1 MNIFSKLGR
10 SLVVSTLALTGS
22 AIVVKK
28 MPTKIE
34 AAEPETKGAPSK
46 VSRKNIED
54 EDGSIFLSRLSL
66 MNRSPSQKWDLNW
79 DK

>member
-34 AAEPETKGAPSK
+34 AAEPETKDAQSK
-46 VSRKNIED
+46 ISRKNIED

>member
-1 MNIFSKLGR
+1 MSIFSKLGR

-34 AAEPETKGAPSK
+34 AAEPETKDALSK
-46 VSRKNIED
+46 ISRKNIED

>member
-1 MNIFSKLGR
+1 MSIFSKLGK

-34 AAEPETKGAPSK
+34 AAEPENKDAQSK
-46 VSRKNIED
+46 ISRKNIED

>member
-1 MNIFSKLGR
+1 MSIFSKLGR

-34 AAEPETKGAPSK
+34 AAEPETKDLPSK
-46 VSRKNIED
+46 ISRKNIED